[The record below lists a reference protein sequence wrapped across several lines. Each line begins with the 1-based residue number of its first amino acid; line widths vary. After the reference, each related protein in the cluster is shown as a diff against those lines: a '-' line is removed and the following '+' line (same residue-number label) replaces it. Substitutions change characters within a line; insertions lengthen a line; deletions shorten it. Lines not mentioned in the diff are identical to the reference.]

1 MFVELPLEIHDKGN
15 QKENLFP
22 LVLDVSEEELSCTE
36 EVLDAEF
43 MRIF

>member
-1 MFVELPLEIHDKGN
+1 MFVELLLESHDKDN

-22 LVLDVSEEELSCTE
+22 LVLDVSEEELGCTE